1 LSFNQTK
8 LLNEYSIRGLVF
20 QLQQSENILA
30 LKFYRLGVANEIY
43 PVQVFPALNSS
54 IVIRSDFSPFE
65 MKVICNEALKQIL
78 EVITE
83 GKIYF
88 FSR

>member
-1 LSFNQTK
+1 MPGIF
-8 LLNEYSIRGLVF
+8 NEYSIRGLVF
-20 QLQQSENILA
+20 LMQQSENILA
-30 LKFYRLGVANEIY
+30 LEFYRLGVANGTY
-43 PVQVFPALNSS
+43 PIQNLTDLNSS

-83 GKIYF
+83 GKNIF
-88 FSR
+88 